1 MLVAGE
7 GKATGLPKV
16 RHKVTR
22 SYLEEAA
29 TVRGDKH
36 ARRVAVR
43 ARGLGQDPCPSGALV
58 DGRCLSAADTA
69 VRHAA
74 NERGAAG
81 AALYPS
87 PPVTSKPTAP
97 STPTATAICT
107 ATSQATAPPTS
118 TPTATVSGT
127 ANDNA
132 AASAPAPADEQEDR
146 QDGSKR
152 REASQDESTSSE
164 DAQPLEEHSGEQT
177 TLPETGE
184 ESSNP
189 NFAALAGITLI
200 GLALSG
206 LLATRAIWPGR
217 G

>member
-1 MLVAGE
+1 MRRLLLLGGISMLGALLF
-7 GKATGLPKV
+7 AP
-16 RHKVTR
+16 
-22 SYLEEAA
+22 AA
-29 TVRGDKH
+29 L
-36 ARRVAVR
+36 A
-43 ARGLGQDPCPSGALV
+43 QDPCPSGAMV

-69 VRHAA
+69 ARHAA

-87 PPVTSKPTAP
+87 PPATSTPTAP
-97 STPTATAICT
+97 STPTATAVGT

-118 TPTATVSGT
+118 TPTATVSGI
-127 ANDNA
+127 ANNNA
-132 AASAPAPADEQEDR
+132 AAGAPAPADEQEDR

-152 REASQDESTSSE
+152 RESQDESISSE
-164 DAQPLEEHSGEQT
+164 NAQSSEEGSGEQT

-184 ESSNP
+184 ESSIP

-206 LLATRAIWPGR
+206 LLATRAIQSGR
-217 G
+217 S